1 MRSTFFIGVL
11 CHSVIADETRVDAAG
26 TTDAATDITFS
37 YARQS
42 AGAWQ
47 PPMPPAH
54 EVAHLN
60 GAEFVPPPALTQL
73 EMSAWDSTTASA
85 WTATR
90 GQHVGTHAR
99 ALLQDAGSP
108 AGGLEP
114 QKVPHNWF
122 GSGIYVAP
130 KFAIATGKEECD
142 VCKAMIHDATAES
155 GGVTLSPQLAGS
167 ESQPAEPQG
176 PAATG
181 KLDLCSSMTVNFK
194 ATCKG
199 YSAYLQDCPSFVHNI
214 CHEDIGGSERLRS
227 PCPDYLKC
235 YYCLRI
241 NPLFCL
247 DFASD
252 TCS

>member
-1 MRSTFFIGVL
+1 MLLSAPEALLAPLVVL
-11 CHSVIADETRVDAAG
+11 LLAAE
-26 TTDAATDITFS
+26 AAS
-37 YARQS
+37 AEELVGSNYAYARRD
-42 AGAWQ
+42 AGEWE
-47 PPMPPAH
+47 PPAPPAH
-54 EVAHLN
+54 EIAHLK
-60 GAEFVPPPALTQL
+60 GHEFVPPPELTEL
-73 EMSAWDSTTASA
+73 ELTSWSQASTSPST
-85 WTATR
+85 
-90 GQHVGTHAR
+90 VGLSRHR
-99 ALLQDAGSP
+99 NQRRRSLLQDGADA

-142 VCKAMIHDATAES
+142 VCMAMIRDAAAES
-155 GGVTLSPQLAGS
+155 GSVTLPPQLAGS
-167 ESQPAEPQG
+167 EAQPAEPQQ
-176 PAATG
+176 PAASG

-199 YSAYLQDCPSFVHNI
+199 YSTYLQDCPSFIHNI

>member
-1 MRSTFFIGVL
+1 MWSPRSALLLPLATLSAI
-11 CHSVIADETRVDAAG
+11 AG
-26 TTDAATDITFS
+26 TTAGDSVAVDGGFDYVRKDAGMWD
-37 YARQS
+37 
-42 AGAWQ
+42 
-47 PPMPPAH
+47 PPSPPAH
-54 EVAHLN
+54 EVAHLK
-60 GAEFVPPPALTQL
+60 GAAFVPAPEITEL
-73 EMSAWDSTTASA
+73 EISAWESA
-85 WTATR
+85 AAAGVRTR
-90 GQHVGTHAR
+90 KRQRHAR
-99 ALLQDAGSP
+99 ALLQDDAS

-142 VCKAMIHDATAES
+142 VCMAMIHDAAAES

-167 ESQPAEPQG
+167 EAQPAEPQG
-176 PAATG
+176 PAAAG

-199 YSAYLQDCPSFVHNI
+199 YSNYLQDCPSFVHNI

-247 DFASD
+247 DFSAD

>member
-1 MRSTFFIGVL
+1 MWWSPSLALLPLAILTAPAA
-11 CHSVIADETRVDAAG
+11 HATAAAADDDFA
-26 TTDAATDITFS
+26 
-37 YARQS
+37 YARKDP
-42 AGAWQ
+42 GVWD
-47 PPMPPAH
+47 PPAPPAH
-54 EVAHLN
+54 EVVHLH
-60 GAEFVPPPALTQL
+60 GAAEVPAPEITEL
-73 EMSAWDSTTASA
+73 EMGTWERTASA
-85 WTATR
+85 GGR
-90 GQHVGTHAR
+90 KRRRHAR
-99 ALLQDAGSP
+99 GLLQDDSS

-142 VCKAMIHDATAES
+142 VCMAMIHDAAAES

-167 ESQPAEPQG
+167 EAQPAEPQG
-176 PAATG
+176 PAAAG
-181 KLDLCSSMTVNFK
+181 KLDLCGSMTVNFK
-194 ATCKG
+194 AMCKG
-199 YSAYLQDCPSFVHNI
+199 YSNYLQDCPSFIHNI

-247 DFASD
+247 DFSSD

>member
-1 MRSTFFIGVL
+1 MVALLPFAALTAPAG
-11 CHSVIADETRVDAAG
+11 ADADGDFA
-26 TTDAATDITFS
+26 
-37 YARQS
+37 YARKD
-42 AGAWQ
+42 AGAGD
-47 PPMPPAH
+47 PPAPPAH
-54 EVAHLN
+54 EVAHLH
-60 GAEFVPPPALTQL
+60 GAAFVPAPEITEL
-73 EMSAWDSTTASA
+73 EMAAWESTAA
-85 WTATR
+85 VAAGAAAR
-90 GQHVGTHAR
+90 KRRRHAR
-99 ALLQDAGSP
+99 ALLQDDGA

-142 VCKAMIHDATAES
+142 VCMAMIHDVAAES

-167 ESQPAEPQG
+167 EAQPAEPQG
-176 PAATG
+176 PAAAG
-181 KLDLCSSMTVNFK
+181 KLDLCGSMTVNFK

-199 YSAYLQDCPSFVHNI
+199 YSTYLQDCPSYVHDI

-252 TCS
+252 SCS